1 MSEFVLLFRSTDS
14 EHLERMGTPQ
24 RAQQS
29 VEAWLAWVRE
39 RVVSAASGELRIE
52 PDTGPL
58 PPIPPPTPGAVSP
71 NDPPGGAQTPGQI
84 PGVPPRRVVDTARR

>member
-14 EHLERMGTPQ
+14 EHMERMGTPQ

-29 VEAWLAWVRE
+29 VEAWLAWVR
-39 RVVSAASGELRIE
+39 ASGELRIE
-52 PDTGPL
+52 PDPDPL
-58 PPIPPPTPGAVSP
+58 PTIPPPTPGAVSP

-84 PGVPPRRVVDTARR
+84 PGVPPRRVVDAARRR